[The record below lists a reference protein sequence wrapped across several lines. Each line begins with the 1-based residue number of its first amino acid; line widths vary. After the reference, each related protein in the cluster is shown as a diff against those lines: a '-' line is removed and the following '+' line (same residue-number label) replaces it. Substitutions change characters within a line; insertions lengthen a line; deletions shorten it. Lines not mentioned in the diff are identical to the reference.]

1 MRIAMRSDC
10 LPNVFIIGAAKC
22 GTTSLH
28 HYLDQHPDISM
39 SRVKEPHVFSEG
51 RWATRYDHYDGLFDC
66 QARFRGDSSTTYSR
80 FPVEGDAAARIHA
93 AVPDAKLIYL
103 VGDPIER
110 TISDYAHHVAR
121 GLEQRS
127 VDDALKDF
135 ADPENYYAAG
145 SRYALQAGRY
155 LEHFPASSFLVLD
168 QSDLRDRRAETMH
181 AVFSFIGVDPTF
193 RSPEFEV
200 ELLKRGDYLK
210 RGSAGWRLRE
220 SGLGQLFR
228 RLPLRPRLRVARMAR
243 RVLPT
248 EPRPA
253 LDPTLEAELAEFL
266 MPEVEQLRSMSG
278 KPLEGLLAT
287 ADPRTS

>member
-1 MRIAMRSDC
+1 MRSDC

-39 SRVKEPHVFSEG
+39 SRVKEPNVFSEG
-51 RWATRYDHYDGLFDC
+51 RWATRYDHYEGLFDC
-66 QARFRGDSSTTYSR
+66 EAPFRGDSSTSYSR

-93 AVPDAKLIYL
+93 AVSDAKLIYL
-103 VGDPIER
+103 VRDPIER
-110 TISDYAHHVAR
+110 TISDYVHHVAR

-127 VDDALKDF
+127 LDEALKDF
-135 ADPENYYAAG
+135 ADPENYYITS
-145 SRYALQAGRY
+145 SRYALQVGRY
-155 LEHFPASSFLVLD
+155 LEHFPASSLLVLD
-168 QSDLRDRRAETMH
+168 QSDLRERRAETIR

-193 RSPEFEV
+193 QSPEFEV

-210 RGSAGWRLRE
+210 HGSVGWRLRE
-220 SGLGQLFR
+220 SRVGPLFR
-228 RLPLRPRLRVARMAR
+228 RLPLRPRLRLARMAR

-248 EPRPA
+248 QARPS
-253 LDPTLEAELAEFL
+253 LDPTLEAELADFL
-266 MPEVEQLRSMSG
+266 MPEVEQLRSISG

-287 ADPRTS
+287 VAPPTS